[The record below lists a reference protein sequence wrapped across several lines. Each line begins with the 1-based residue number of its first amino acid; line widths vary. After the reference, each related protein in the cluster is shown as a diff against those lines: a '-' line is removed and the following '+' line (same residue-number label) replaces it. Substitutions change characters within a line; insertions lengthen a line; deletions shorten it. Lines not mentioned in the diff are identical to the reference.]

1 MAYVPKGD
9 NLAEAHVGVG
19 KNQLRRA
26 NALGRSSPSTSHLD
40 LLFTP
45 RIRKR
50 AGFFQ
55 MLKDLQDFRLHMMQQ
70 LGLNPVDLYT
80 DKNRTWIYD

>member
-1 MAYVPKGD
+1 MAYSPKGD

-19 KNQLRRA
+19 KNQLRA
-26 NALGRSSPSTSHLD
+26 TNALGRSLLSTSHLD
-40 LLFTP
+40 LLFTT

-55 MLKDLQDFRLHMMQQ
+55 ILKAIHDAAVGIESCRFVYRQEQDL
-70 LGLNPVDLYT
+70 DL
-80 DKNRTWIYD
+80 